1 MDKGRYP
8 CDVLTCTMKEGQKGE
23 GKRREEK
30 KRGREVVVVKDVK
43 RGKNMK
49 NLDLDKNIE

>member
-1 MDKGRYP
+1 MDNGRYP
-8 CDVLTCTMKEGQKGE
+8 CDVLTCTMKEGQKSE

-30 KRGREVVVVKDVK
+30 KRGREVVVKDVK
-43 RGKNMK
+43 RGKEMR

>member
-1 MDKGRYP
+1 MDNGRCP

-23 GKRREEK
+23 GKRREE
-30 KRGREVVVVKDVK
+30 EVVVVKDVK
-43 RGKNMK
+43 RGKKMK